1 MRRFRLFVCLFV
13 WLVGWL
19 VFIVGQG
26 EGQSMPEHVC
36 GGQSTTSRSQLLLPS
51 WFLGIKLNLKF
62 YFVVVSFDE
71 KEKILN

>member
-1 MRRFRLFVCLFV
+1 
-13 WLVGWL
+13 
-19 VFIVGQG
+19 
-26 EGQSMPEHVC
+26 MPEHVC

-51 WFLGIKLNLKF
+51 WFLGIKINLKF